1 MSANKKS
8 VKPKKSIARN
18 RTPAEMQGIIA
29 ALNRSQAVIEF
40 DLSGRILDANENF
53 LRTLDYAIEDIRGKH
68 HSMFVEAAA
77 RESVEY
83 RQFWEKLGRG
93 EFDAGQYLRIGRDGK
108 QVWIEASYNPILDA
122 KGKPVK
128 VVKFATDITSQK
140 LAAAE
145 AGGVVAAINRSQAVI
160 EFDLSG
166 RILDANENF
175 LRTLGLLHRGH
186 PRQAP
191 QHVCRTGLP
200 GESGIPAV
208 LGETGPRRI
217 ST

>member
-53 LRTLDYAIEDIRGKH
+53 LRTLNYAIEDIRGKH

-140 LAAAE
+140 LR
-145 AGGVVAAINRSQAVI
+145 GGGGRSGVVAAINRSQAVI

-166 RILDANENF
+166 RIPGCERELPAYA
-175 LRTLGLLHRGH
+175 RTT
-186 PRQAP
+186 PS
-191 QHVCRTGLP
+191 RT
-200 GESGIPAV
+200 SAA
-208 LGETGPRRI
+208 
-217 ST
+217 STTACL